1 MNVTI
6 KMTSKPVEKPTAK
19 QGKKPFEV
27 NIRAV
32 YGIQAIGGDHAC
44 LEKMCFFNMPTP
56 ITEMNFAS
64 TAKQLRDASKL
75 LAEERSMSAAVKGND
90 EICIMANLPQCI

>member
-32 YGIQAIGGDHAC
+32 YGIGGDHAC
-44 LEKMCFFNMPTP
+44 LEKMFF
-56 ITEMNFAS
+56 
-64 TAKQLRDASKL
+64 
-75 LAEERSMSAAVKGND
+75 
-90 EICIMANLPQCI
+90 

>member
-44 LEKMCFFNMPTP
+44 LEKMFF
-56 ITEMNFAS
+56 
-64 TAKQLRDASKL
+64 L
-75 LAEERSMSAAVKGND
+75 
-90 EICIMANLPQCI
+90 ICPHQ

>member
-1 MNVTI
+1 
-6 KMTSKPVEKPTAK
+6 
-19 QGKKPFEV
+19 
-27 NIRAV
+27 
-32 YGIQAIGGDHAC
+32 
-44 LEKMCFFNMPTP
+44 MPTP

>member
-44 LEKMCFFNMPTP
+44 LEKMFF
-56 ITEMNFAS
+56 
-64 TAKQLRDASKL
+64 
-75 LAEERSMSAAVKGND
+75 
-90 EICIMANLPQCI
+90 